1 MDTRD
6 QQILN
11 IRPMID
17 FGEIPQP
24 LEKFQGVLRQVLKFQ
39 NDILLLNIKN
49 FLNIKHKGFDNLD
62 YTVRKELFYKSLK
75 NDIALKKDLI
85 GMVKGLFTS
94 QELEIYF
101 NNQKEINKRLLEF
114 IYKRIVEQLV

>member
-1 MDTRD
+1 
-6 QQILN
+6 
-11 IRPMID
+11 
-17 FGEIPQP
+17 
-24 LEKFQGVLRQVLKFQ
+24 
-39 NDILLLNIKN
+39 LLNIKN

-85 GMVKGLFTS
+85 GMVKGLFIS

>member
-1 MDTRD
+1 MDRD
-6 QQILN
+6 ERILS
-11 IRPMID
+11 IRPIID

-24 LEKFQGVLRQVLKFQ
+24 LEKFQEVLRQTLKFQ

-49 FLNIKHKGFDNLD
+49 FLNTKHKGFDHLD
-62 YTVRKELFYKSLK
+62 FTVKKDLFYKSLK

-85 GMVKGLFTS
+85 GIVKGILTS
-94 QELEIYF
+94 KELEIYF

-114 IYKRIVEQLV
+114 IYKRISEQLA

>member
-17 FGEIPQP
+17 FGKIPQP
-24 LEKFQGVLRQVLKFQ
+24 LEKFQEVLRQVLKFQ

>member
-6 QQILN
+6 QQILSMRPN
-11 IRPMID
+11 IN

-24 LEKFQGVLRQVLKFQ
+24 LEKFQEVIRQVLKFQ

-49 FLNIKHKGFDNLD
+49 FLVTKHKGFLNLD
-62 YTVRKELFYKSLK
+62 YTLKKELFYKSLK

-85 GMVKGLFTS
+85 GMVKGVLTS
-94 QELEIYF
+94 EEIQIYF
-101 NNQKEINKRLLEF
+101 GNQKEINKRLLEF

>member
-1 MDTRD
+1 MDSRD

-24 LEKFQGVLRQVLKFQ
+24 LEKFQEVLRQVLKFQ

>member
-11 IRPMID
+11 IRPIID

-24 LEKFQGVLRQVLKFQ
+24 LEKFQEVLRQVLKFQ

>member
-24 LEKFQGVLRQVLKFQ
+24 LEKFQEVLRQVLKFQ

-62 YTVRKELFYKSLK
+62 YTARKELFYKSLK

>member
-24 LEKFQGVLRQVLKFQ
+24 LEKFQEVLRQVLKFQ